1 MSDAGDLALM
11 MSAPDGAKMNRLLT
25 GVMSKSFGAMPALVG
40 IMQRYKCDNLLAS
53 QSRYVLLAGEMAGVC
68 VSLALGTPP
77 PAPAAQL
84 LLGLHQARLNP
95 GTHGS
100 IAADPVAVE

>member
-11 MSAPDGAKMNRLLT
+11 MSAPDGAKMNRMLT

-68 VSLALGTPP
+68 VFTLRHSSAGARCA
-77 PAPAAQL
+77 APSQSPSGETEPRYAWL
-84 LLGLHQARLNP
+84 DRCGP
-95 GTHGS
+95 GRS
-100 IAADPVAVE
+100 